1 MKPLTRIKL
10 MRMEMEKRNY
20 LRKVRSSLRDMKSQV
35 YVDEMSNTWR
45 LLGNRWERQVEQRGV
60 LTRLMANG
68 SVTAA

>member
-1 MKPLTRIKL
+1 